1 MYSANEIYEYI
12 TGSDRPAQ
20 PERMY
25 WLLIVDSVDALDV
38 VTEIGISTTVCLL
51 CRNLSGAVTRG
62 MCYAE
67 QGMRYWF
74 LVKYGSGI
82 NIAWRVGRARVEAV

>member
-1 MYSANEIYEYI
+1 MYSVDEIYEYI
-12 TGSDRPAQ
+12 TRSDRPAQ

-25 WLLIVDSVDALDV
+25 WLLIVDSLDALDV

-67 QGMRYWF
+67 QGMRY
-74 LVKYGSGI
+74 
-82 NIAWRVGRARVEAV
+82 